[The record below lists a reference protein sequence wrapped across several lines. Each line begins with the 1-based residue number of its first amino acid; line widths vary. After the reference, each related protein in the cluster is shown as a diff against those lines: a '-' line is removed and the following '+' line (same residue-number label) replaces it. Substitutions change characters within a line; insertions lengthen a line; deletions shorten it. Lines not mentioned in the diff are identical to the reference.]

1 MASLSK
7 LSVRVN
13 KPARAPAC
21 FWEQALLYIEEAL
34 LYVEIGLLYIDLNY
48 LQSLQADEFDFIL
61 QRLDC

>member
-1 MASLSK
+1 M
-7 LSVRVN
+7 N